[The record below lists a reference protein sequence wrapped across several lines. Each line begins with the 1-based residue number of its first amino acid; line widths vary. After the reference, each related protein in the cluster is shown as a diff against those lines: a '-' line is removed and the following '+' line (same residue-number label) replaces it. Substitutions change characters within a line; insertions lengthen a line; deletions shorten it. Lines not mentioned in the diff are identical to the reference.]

1 MSAGAEGG
9 MGYGFVTFFSESNV
23 SQRFP
28 NSNLEPNWPFAMDF
42 SFFREKEDFAEQPK
56 VFIIEEFQSQSIS
69 APRGRN

>member
-1 MSAGAEGG
+1 MSAGAEAGL
-9 MGYGFVTFFSESNV
+9 GYGFVTFCSESNV

-56 VFIIEEFQSQSIS
+56 VFFY
-69 APRGRN
+69 